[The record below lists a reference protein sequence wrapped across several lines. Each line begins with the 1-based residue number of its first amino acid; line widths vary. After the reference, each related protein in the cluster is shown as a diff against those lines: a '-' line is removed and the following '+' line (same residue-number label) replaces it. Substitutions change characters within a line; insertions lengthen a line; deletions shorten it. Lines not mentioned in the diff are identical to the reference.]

1 MEHEIALICIVLIIV
16 AHIIGRVGYA
26 VENDKKEKSDYD
38 KMNESIN
45 NAINGS
51 AEISSGLPGFIIHNG
66 MKRPSKRV
74 RDA

>member
-16 AHIIGRVGYA
+16 AYIIGRVGYA

-45 NAINGS
+45 NAING
-51 AEISSGLPGFIIHNG
+51 
-66 MKRPSKRV
+66 
-74 RDA
+74 